1 MKYDKN
7 HALLEC
13 SIPGIPQK
21 SGKVRDVFDLGD
33 KLLMVVTDRISAF
46 DVILPCGVPDKGKVL
61 NQLSLFWLEF
71 FGVKNHLIT
80 ANVDE
85 YPAELQPYKEDL
97 RGRSMLVKK
106 VKMVEVECIARGYL
120 TGSGWKEYQQSQ
132 TVNGEKLRAGYENA
146 SKLDEV
152 LFTPTTKAAIGDH
165 DEAINYEQTKALVG
179 EATAQALKDATIGLY
194 TKAADYAAQH
204 GIIIADT
211 KFEFGQDDDGSLI
224 LADEVLTPD
233 SSRFWPQASYK
244 VGANPPS
251 LDKQYVRDWLDS
263 INFNHQPPGPVLP
276 DDVIART
283 REIYI
288 KRTFPARSWPNVRH
302 SSFIIYNRSKETMG
316 MFDQV
321 REAMKMRS
329 EAKKIEAE
337 IKKITAEYSNGGI
350 TVVAKGDMTI
360 DKIAITPEA
369 YEEVKAGKPARFETM
384 LFNVVNGALK
394 KARETTQQEMAKLMQ
409 ANGGFGG
416 LFGK

>member
-1 MKYDKN
+1 MKDDKN
-7 HALLEC
+7 HALLEV
-13 SIPGIPQK
+13 SGPGIPQK
-21 SGKVRDVFDLGD
+21 SGKGRDVFDLGD

-120 TGSGWKEYQQSQ
+120 TGSGWKEYQKSQ

-288 KRTFPARSWPNVRH
+288 K
-302 SSFIIYNRSKETMG
+302 
-316 MFDQV
+316 
-321 REAMKMRS
+321 
-329 EAKKIEAE
+329 
-337 IKKITAEYSNGGI
+337 
-350 TVVAKGDMTI
+350 
-360 DKIAITPEA
+360 A
-369 YEEVKAGKPARFETM
+369 YEDLSGK
-384 LFNVVNGALK
+384 
-394 KARETTQQEMAKLMQ
+394 KL
-409 ANGGFGG
+409 A
-416 LFGK
+416 

>member
-1 MKYDKN
+1 MKYDSN

-13 SIPGIPQK
+13 SIPGLPQK

-61 NQLSLFWLEF
+61 NQLSLFWMEF

-106 VKMVEVECIARGYL
+106 VNMVEVECIARGYL
-120 TGSGWKEYQQSQ
+120 TGSGWKEYQKSG

-165 DEAINYEQTKALVG
+165 DEAIDFAQTAALVG
-179 EATAQALKDATIGLY
+179 ADMAKALRDMTIGLY
-194 TKAADYAAQH
+194 SKAADYARER

-211 KFEFGQDDDGSLI
+211 KFEFGKDADGSLI

-233 SSRFWPQASYK
+233 SSRFWPAESYK

-251 LDKQYVRDWLDS
+251 LDKQFVRDYLES
-263 INFNHQPPGPVLP
+263 INFNKEPPGPVLP
-276 DDVIART
+276 DEVIAKT

-288 KRTFPARSWPNVRH
+288 K
-302 SSFIIYNRSKETMG
+302 
-316 MFDQV
+316 
-321 REAMKMRS
+321 
-329 EAKKIEAE
+329 
-337 IKKITAEYSNGGI
+337 
-350 TVVAKGDMTI
+350 
-360 DKIAITPEA
+360 A
-369 YEEVKAGKPARFETM
+369 YEDLSGR
-384 LFNVVNGALK
+384 
-394 KARETTQQEMAKLMQ
+394 KL
-409 ANGGFGG
+409 A
-416 LFGK
+416 

>member
-80 ANVDE
+80 ANVNE
-85 YPAELQPYKEDL
+85 YPAELQPCKEDL

-179 EATAQALKDATIGLY
+179 EATAQALKDATIRLY

-288 KRTFPARSWPNVRH
+288 K
-302 SSFIIYNRSKETMG
+302 
-316 MFDQV
+316 
-321 REAMKMRS
+321 
-329 EAKKIEAE
+329 
-337 IKKITAEYSNGGI
+337 
-350 TVVAKGDMTI
+350 
-360 DKIAITPEA
+360 A
-369 YEEVKAGKPARFETM
+369 YEDLSGK
-384 LFNVVNGALK
+384 
-394 KARETTQQEMAKLMQ
+394 KL
-409 ANGGFGG
+409 A
-416 LFGK
+416 

>member
-7 HALLEC
+7 QALLEC
-13 SIPGIPQK
+13 AIPGLPQK

-61 NQLSLFWLEF
+61 NQLSLFWLDF
-71 FGVKNHLIT
+71 FGVKNHLVT
-80 ANVDE
+80 ADVDA

-106 VKMVEVECIARGYL
+106 VNMVEVECIARGYL
-120 TGSGWKEYQQSQ
+120 TGSGWKEYQKSG

-165 DEAINYEQTKALVG
+165 DEAIDYEQTKALVG
-179 EATAQALKDATIGLY
+179 EATAKALKDATIGLY
-194 TKAADYAAQH
+194 TKAADYARER

-211 KFEFGQDDDGSLI
+211 KFEFGKDADGSLI

-233 SSRFWPQASYK
+233 SSRFWPAASYK

-263 INFNHQPPGPVLP
+263 IHFNHQPPGPVLP
-276 DDVIART
+276 DEVIAKT
-283 REIYI
+283 REIYR
-288 KRTFPARSWPNVRH
+288 KAYRDLS
-302 SSFIIYNRSKETMG
+302 G
-316 MFDQV
+316 
-321 REAMKMRS
+321 S
-329 EAKKIEAE
+329 EL
-337 IKKITAEYSNGGI
+337 
-350 TVVAKGDMTI
+350 
-360 DKIAITPEA
+360 
-369 YEEVKAGKPARFETM
+369 R
-384 LFNVVNGALK
+384 
-394 KARETTQQEMAKLMQ
+394 
-409 ANGGFGG
+409 
-416 LFGK
+416 

>member
-106 VKMVEVECIARGYL
+106 VRMVEVECIARGYL
-120 TGSGWKEYQQSQ
+120 TGSGWKEYQKSQ

-146 SKLDEV
+146 SRLDEV

-165 DEAINYEQTKALVG
+165 DEAINYAETVKLVG
-179 EATAQALKDATIGLY
+179 EATAKALRDATIELY
-194 TKAADYAAQH
+194 SKAADYAAKH

-233 SSRFWPQASYK
+233 SSRFWPEASYK

-288 KRTFPARSWPNVRH
+288 K
-302 SSFIIYNRSKETMG
+302 
-316 MFDQV
+316 
-321 REAMKMRS
+321 
-329 EAKKIEAE
+329 
-337 IKKITAEYSNGGI
+337 
-350 TVVAKGDMTI
+350 
-360 DKIAITPEA
+360 A
-369 YEEVKAGKPARFETM
+369 YENLSGKELA
-384 LFNVVNGALK
+384 
-394 KARETTQQEMAKLMQ
+394 
-409 ANGGFGG
+409 
-416 LFGK
+416 

>member
-61 NQLSLFWLEF
+61 NQLSLFWLDF

-120 TGSGWKEYQQSQ
+120 TGSGWKEYQKSQ

-165 DEAINYEQTKALVG
+165 DEAINYAETVKLVG
-179 EATAQALKDATIGLY
+179 ETTAKALRDETIGLY
-194 TKAADYAAQH
+194 SKAADYAAKH

-211 KFEFGQDDDGSLI
+211 KFEFGKDADGSLI

-233 SSRFWPQASYK
+233 SSRFWPEASYK

-288 KRTFPARSWPNVRH
+288 KAFKDLS
-302 SSFIIYNRSKETMG
+302 
-316 MFDQV
+316 
-321 REAMKMRS
+321 
-329 EAKKIEAE
+329 
-337 IKKITAEYSNGGI
+337 
-350 TVVAKGDMTI
+350 
-360 DKIAITPEA
+360 
-369 YEEVKAGKPARFETM
+369 GKD
-384 LFNVVNGALK
+384 LV
-394 KARETTQQEMAKLMQ
+394 
-409 ANGGFGG
+409 
-416 LFGK
+416 

>member
-120 TGSGWKEYQQSQ
+120 TGSGWKEYQKSQ

-233 SSRFWPQASYK
+233 SSRFWSQASYK

-288 KRTFPARSWPNVRH
+288 K
-302 SSFIIYNRSKETMG
+302 
-316 MFDQV
+316 
-321 REAMKMRS
+321 
-329 EAKKIEAE
+329 
-337 IKKITAEYSNGGI
+337 
-350 TVVAKGDMTI
+350 
-360 DKIAITPEA
+360 A
-369 YEEVKAGKPARFETM
+369 YEDLSGK
-384 LFNVVNGALK
+384 
-394 KARETTQQEMAKLMQ
+394 KL
-409 ANGGFGG
+409 A
-416 LFGK
+416 

>member
-13 SIPGIPQK
+13 RIPGIPQK

-33 KLLMVVTDRISAF
+33 SLLMVVTDRISAF

-80 ANVDE
+80 ADVDA
-85 YPAELQPYKEDL
+85 YPAVLHPYKEDL
-97 RGRSMLVKK
+97 RGRSMLVRK
-106 VKMVEVECIARGYL
+106 VNMVEVECIARGYL
-120 TGSGWKEYQQSQ
+120 TGSGWKEYKASQ

-179 EATAQALKDATIGLY
+179 EETAKALRDATVGLY
-194 TKAADYAAQH
+194 SKAADYAARH

-211 KFEFGQDDDGSLI
+211 KFEFGKDADGSLI

-233 SSRFWPQASYK
+233 SSRFWPQASYR

-251 LDKQYVRDWLDS
+251 LDKQYVRDWLES
-263 INFNHQPPGPVLP
+263 IGFNKEPPGPVLP

-283 REIYI
+283 REIYV
-288 KRTFPARSWPNVRH
+288 K
-302 SSFIIYNRSKETMG
+302 
-316 MFDQV
+316 
-321 REAMKMRS
+321 
-329 EAKKIEAE
+329 
-337 IKKITAEYSNGGI
+337 
-350 TVVAKGDMTI
+350 
-360 DKIAITPEA
+360 A
-369 YEEVKAGKPARFETM
+369 YEDLSGR
-384 LFNVVNGALK
+384 
-394 KARETTQQEMAKLMQ
+394 KL
-409 ANGGFGG
+409 A
-416 LFGK
+416 

>member
-85 YPAELQPYKEDL
+85 YPVELHPYKEDL

-288 KRTFPARSWPNVRH
+288 K
-302 SSFIIYNRSKETMG
+302 
-316 MFDQV
+316 
-321 REAMKMRS
+321 
-329 EAKKIEAE
+329 
-337 IKKITAEYSNGGI
+337 
-350 TVVAKGDMTI
+350 
-360 DKIAITPEA
+360 A
-369 YEEVKAGKPARFETM
+369 YEDLSGK
-384 LFNVVNGALK
+384 
-394 KARETTQQEMAKLMQ
+394 KL
-409 ANGGFGG
+409 A
-416 LFGK
+416 

>member
-80 ANVDE
+80 ASVDE

-120 TGSGWKEYQQSQ
+120 TGSGWKEYQKSQ

-165 DEAINYEQTKALVG
+165 DEAINYAETVTLVG
-179 EATAQALKDATIGLY
+179 EATAKALRDATVGLY
-194 TKAADYAAQH
+194 SKAADYAAKH

-211 KFEFGQDDDGSLI
+211 KFEFGKDDDGSLI

-233 SSRFWPQASYK
+233 SSRFWPQESYK

-276 DDVIART
+276 DEVIAKT

-288 KRTFPARSWPNVRH
+288 K
-302 SSFIIYNRSKETMG
+302 
-316 MFDQV
+316 
-321 REAMKMRS
+321 
-329 EAKKIEAE
+329 
-337 IKKITAEYSNGGI
+337 
-350 TVVAKGDMTI
+350 
-360 DKIAITPEA
+360 A
-369 YEEVKAGKPARFETM
+369 YENLSGK
-384 LFNVVNGALK
+384 
-394 KARETTQQEMAKLMQ
+394 KL
-409 ANGGFGG
+409 A
-416 LFGK
+416 

>member
-13 SIPGIPQK
+13 VIPGLPQK

-61 NQLSLFWLEF
+61 NQLSLFWLDF

-120 TGSGWKEYQQSQ
+120 TGSGWKEYQKSQ

-179 EATAQALKDATIGLY
+179 EATAKLLKDATIGLY
-194 TKAADYAAQH
+194 TKAADYAAKH

-211 KFEFGQDDDGSLI
+211 KFEFGKDDDGSLI

-263 INFNHQPPGPVLP
+263 IHFNHQPPGPVLP
-276 DDVIART
+276 DDVITRT

-288 KRTFPARSWPNVRH
+288 K
-302 SSFIIYNRSKETMG
+302 
-316 MFDQV
+316 
-321 REAMKMRS
+321 
-329 EAKKIEAE
+329 
-337 IKKITAEYSNGGI
+337 
-350 TVVAKGDMTI
+350 
-360 DKIAITPEA
+360 A
-369 YEEVKAGKPARFETM
+369 YEDLSGR
-384 LFNVVNGALK
+384 
-394 KARETTQQEMAKLMQ
+394 KL
-409 ANGGFGG
+409 A
-416 LFGK
+416 

>member
-120 TGSGWKEYQQSQ
+120 TGSGWKEYQKSQ

-165 DEAINYEQTKALVG
+165 DEAINYAETVKLVG
-179 EATAQALKDATIGLY
+179 EATAKALKDATIGLY
-194 TKAADYAAQH
+194 SKAADYAAQH

-211 KFEFGQDDDGSLI
+211 KFEFGQDADGSLI

-233 SSRFWPQASYK
+233 SSRFWPQASYR

-251 LDKQYVRDWLDS
+251 LDKQYVRDWLES
-263 INFNHQPPGPVLP
+263 IGFNKEPPGPVLP

-283 REIYI
+283 REIYV
-288 KRTFPARSWPNVRH
+288 K
-302 SSFIIYNRSKETMG
+302 
-316 MFDQV
+316 
-321 REAMKMRS
+321 
-329 EAKKIEAE
+329 
-337 IKKITAEYSNGGI
+337 
-350 TVVAKGDMTI
+350 
-360 DKIAITPEA
+360 A
-369 YEEVKAGKPARFETM
+369 YEDLSGR
-384 LFNVVNGALK
+384 
-394 KARETTQQEMAKLMQ
+394 KL
-409 ANGGFGG
+409 A
-416 LFGK
+416 

>member
-13 SIPGIPQK
+13 AIPGIPQK

-61 NQLSLFWLEF
+61 NQLSLFWLGF
-71 FGVKNHLIT
+71 FGVKNHLVT

-85 YPAELQPYKEDL
+85 YPAELKPYAEDL

-106 VKMVEVECIARGYL
+106 VSMVEVECIARGYL
-120 TGSGWKEYQQSQ
+120 TGSGWKEYQKSG
-132 TVNGEKLRAGYENA
+132 TVNGEKIRTGYENA

-179 EATAQALKDATIGLY
+179 EATAKALKDATIGLY
-194 TKAADYAAQH
+194 SKAADYARER

-211 KFEFGQDDDGSLI
+211 KFEFGKDADGSLI

-233 SSRFWPQASYK
+233 SSRFWPAASYK

-263 INFNHQPPGPVLP
+263 IGFNHQPPGPVLP
-276 DDVIART
+276 DDVIAKT
-283 REIYI
+283 REIYL
-288 KRTFPARSWPNVRH
+288 KAYRDLTGKE
-302 SSFIIYNRSKETMG
+302 II
-316 MFDQV
+316 
-321 REAMKMRS
+321 
-329 EAKKIEAE
+329 
-337 IKKITAEYSNGGI
+337 
-350 TVVAKGDMTI
+350 
-360 DKIAITPEA
+360 
-369 YEEVKAGKPARFETM
+369 
-384 LFNVVNGALK
+384 
-394 KARETTQQEMAKLMQ
+394 
-409 ANGGFGG
+409 
-416 LFGK
+416 

>member
-13 SIPGIPQK
+13 AIPGIPQK

-120 TGSGWKEYQQSQ
+120 TGSGWKEYQKSQ

-152 LFTPTTKAAIGDH
+152 LFTPPTKAAIGDH
-165 DEAINYEQTKALVG
+165 DEAINYDQTKALVG

-211 KFEFGQDDDGSLI
+211 KFEFGLDADGSLI

-233 SSRFWPQASYK
+233 SSRFWPQESYT

-288 KRTFPARSWPNVRH
+288 K
-302 SSFIIYNRSKETMG
+302 
-316 MFDQV
+316 
-321 REAMKMRS
+321 
-329 EAKKIEAE
+329 
-337 IKKITAEYSNGGI
+337 
-350 TVVAKGDMTI
+350 
-360 DKIAITPEA
+360 A
-369 YEEVKAGKPARFETM
+369 YEDLSGK
-384 LFNVVNGALK
+384 
-394 KARETTQQEMAKLMQ
+394 KL
-409 ANGGFGG
+409 A
-416 LFGK
+416 

>member
-61 NQLSLFWLEF
+61 NQLSLFWMEF

-120 TGSGWKEYQQSQ
+120 TGSGWKEYQTSQ

-165 DEAINYEQTKALVG
+165 DEAINYDETVKLVG
-179 EATAQALKDATIGLY
+179 EATAKALRDATIGLY
-194 TKAADYAAQH
+194 SKAADYAAQH

-211 KFEFGQDDDGSLI
+211 KFEFGKDDDGSLI

-233 SSRFWPQASYK
+233 SSRFWPEASYK

-276 DDVIART
+276 DEVIAKT

-288 KRTFPARSWPNVRH
+288 K
-302 SSFIIYNRSKETMG
+302 
-316 MFDQV
+316 
-321 REAMKMRS
+321 
-329 EAKKIEAE
+329 
-337 IKKITAEYSNGGI
+337 
-350 TVVAKGDMTI
+350 
-360 DKIAITPEA
+360 A
-369 YEEVKAGKPARFETM
+369 YENLSGR
-384 LFNVVNGALK
+384 
-394 KARETTQQEMAKLMQ
+394 KL
-409 ANGGFGG
+409 A
-416 LFGK
+416 

>member
-13 SIPGIPQK
+13 SIPGLKQK

-33 KLLMVVTDRISAF
+33 SLLMVVTDRISAF

-61 NQLSLFWLEF
+61 NQLSLFWMEF
-71 FGVKNHLIT
+71 LGMKNHLIT
-80 ANVDE
+80 ADVDK
-85 YPAELQPYKEDL
+85 YPAELQAYKDDL

-120 TGSGWKEYQQSQ
+120 TGSGWKEYQSSQ
-132 TVNGEKLRAGYENA
+132 TVNGEKIRAGYENA

-165 DEAINYEQTKALVG
+165 DEAIDFEQTKALVG
-179 EATAQALKDATIGLY
+179 EATAQALKDATISLY
-194 TKAADYAAQH
+194 TKAADYARGH

-233 SSRFWPQASYK
+233 SSRFWPEASYA
-244 VGANPPS
+244 VGKNPPS

-276 DDVIART
+276 DDIIART
-283 REIYI
+283 REIYV
-288 KRTFPARSWPNVRH
+288 K
-302 SSFIIYNRSKETMG
+302 
-316 MFDQV
+316 
-321 REAMKMRS
+321 
-329 EAKKIEAE
+329 
-337 IKKITAEYSNGGI
+337 
-350 TVVAKGDMTI
+350 
-360 DKIAITPEA
+360 A
-369 YEEVKAGKPARFETM
+369 YEELSG
-384 LFNVVNGALK
+384 
-394 KARETTQQEMAKLMQ
+394 AKLCV
-409 ANGGFGG
+409 
-416 LFGK
+416 